1 MARPTREHETVVD
14 AVFFGIEQVGADSV
28 LAGCERRLRG
38 ICYFLPFATE
48 TEMNLINLLVIATDG
63 RRWA

>member
-14 AVFFGIEQVGADSV
+14 AVFFGIEQVGA
-28 LAGCERRLRG
+28 
-38 ICYFLPFATE
+38 FATE